1 MRKYKKIFL
10 AILFTVLTF
19 YKSNVYAIDPN
30 EESYN
35 QISKVVNISD
45 LDNQIN
51 AIENQLSEINYSVEK
66 SLEDSI
72 KFYKNLI
79 LSGNLNHDKT
89 IKTKELIDTLEQ
101 QLKDYN
107 DYKYNN
113 MINRKNDYSRK
124 SLLKNISH
132 VSPIITIDPYREFRI
147 QVAAVNAWFYAKG
160 YVLSSELLTHAVKN
174 KNKNS
179 VYSPVNGYKVENS
192 PVFSKL
198 KNKPYKS
205 TGDDAFPNSGTT
217 SQKDLYYAIHK
228 FSWERGS
235 SGYLIIRDYYDFEPN
250 KYSSIQ
256 NIAVNAMYTA
266 QRAGYLTPYH
276 ISISR

>member
-30 EESYN
+30 EKSYN

-101 QLKDYN
+101 QLKDT
-107 DYKYNN
+107 
-113 MINRKNDYSRK
+113 MTIN
-124 SLLKNISH
+124 
-132 VSPIITIDPYREFRI
+132 IIT
-147 QVAAVNAWFYAKG
+147 
-160 YVLSSELLTHAVKN
+160 
-174 KNKNS
+174 
-179 VYSPVNGYKVENS
+179 
-192 PVFSKL
+192 
-198 KNKPYKS
+198 
-205 TGDDAFPNSGTT
+205 
-217 SQKDLYYAIHK
+217 
-228 FSWERGS
+228 
-235 SGYLIIRDYYDFEPN
+235 
-250 KYSSIQ
+250 
-256 NIAVNAMYTA
+256 
-266 QRAGYLTPYH
+266 
-276 ISISR
+276 